1 MTHNVITITE
11 DQNISAASRKMYENK
26 IGSIIVVGNEKD
38 QNAVGILTERDIVR
52 ILGQLEPWLM
62 STSLRILM
70 SKPLITIASNS
81 SVRDAIQT
89 MYSKKMRRL
98 PVVSEKDTT
107 NHLIGIITDKDI
119 FKVLMKNQNLVQ
131 SVLSDDFMAQHMQ
144 TVQEQFAEYWFGN
157 ILVHKK

>member
-26 IGSIIVVGNEKD
+26 IGGIIVVGNEKD

-62 STSLRILM
+62 SSSLRRLM
-70 SKPLITIASNS
+70 SKPLITILSNS

-89 MYSKKMRRL
+89 MYSKNIRRL
-98 PVVSEKDTT
+98 ACCV
-107 NHLIGIITDKDI
+107 
-119 FKVLMKNQNLVQ
+119 
-131 SVLSDDFMAQHMQ
+131 
-144 TVQEQFAEYWFGN
+144 
-157 ILVHKK
+157 